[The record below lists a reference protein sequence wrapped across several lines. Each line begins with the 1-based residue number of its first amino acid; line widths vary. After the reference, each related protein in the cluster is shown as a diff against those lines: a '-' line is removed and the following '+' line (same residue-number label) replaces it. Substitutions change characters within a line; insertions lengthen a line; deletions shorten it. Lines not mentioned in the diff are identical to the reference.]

1 MNNTL
6 IVNAELVSEGRRWR
20 ADLRIRAG
28 RIDEI
33 GANLPAR
40 EGDTVIDASGQWLL
54 PGMIDDQVHFR
65 DPGLT
70 WKGDLETESRA
81 AVVGGIT
88 SFMEMPNTNPTTTNA
103 EALEAKYLRG
113 AEVSR
118 GNYAFYMGATN
129 ENLEDIRRVDPNA
142 TPGVKIFM
150 GASTGNMLVNDPD
163 ILDAFF
169 RDTPTPIITHC
180 EDSPMIDANMAA
192 AKQRWPDGVPLEQH
206 PYIRSREACLKSTR
220 LAIEL
225 ARRHNTRLHVL
236 HISTAD
242 ELALFEPG
250 PVTGKRVTAETC
262 VHFLQFDEG
271 DYPRLGNFIKCNPA
285 IKSASDREAII
296 AAVADTR
303 IDVLATDHAPHTL
316 EEKQQP
322 YEKAPA
328 GLPLVQFAVQSALE
342 RVHAGQITLERL
354 VEAICHA
361 PAQLFNVVDRGFLR
375 EGAWADLILVD
386 PKRPQAVQRS
396 DVLSRCGWSPY
407 EGMTFQSS
415 IASTF
420 VNGVPIW
427 HQGKLDDSVRGR
439 RLEFDR

>member
-1 MNNTL
+1 MNETL
-6 IVNAELVSEGRRWR
+6 IVDAKLVSEGRRWN
-20 ADLRIRAG
+20 ADLRIHGG
-28 RIDEI
+28 RIEEI
-33 GANLPAR
+33 GSNLPAR
-40 EGDTVIDASGQWLL
+40 ERDTVIDATGQWLL
-54 PGMIDDQVHFR
+54 PGMVDDQIHFR
-65 DPGLT
+65 DPGLI

-88 SFMEMPNTNPTTTNA
+88 SLMEMPNTKPTTTNA
-103 EALEAKYLRG
+103 EARAAKYLRG

-118 GNYAFYMGATN
+118 GNYAFYMDATN
-129 ENLEDIRRVDPNA
+129 DNPEDIRRADPKA

-169 RDTPTPIITHC
+169 RDTPTPISTHC
-180 EDSPMIDANMAA
+180 EDTPMIDANLAA
-192 AKQRWPDGVPLEQH
+192 AKLRWPDGIPLEQH
-206 PYIRSREACLKSTR
+206 PCIRSREACIKSTR

-225 ARRHNTRLHVL
+225 ARRHDTRLHVL

-242 ELALFEPG
+242 ELDLFEPG
-250 PVTGKRVTAETC
+250 PVTGERMTAETC

-271 DYPRLGNFIKCNPA
+271 DYPRLGNFIKCIPA

-296 AAVADTR
+296 ATVADSR

-322 YEKAPA
+322 YETAPA

-354 VEAICHA
+354 VGAICHA
-361 PAQLFNVVDRGFLR
+361 PAQLFNVKDRGFLR
-375 EGAWADLILVD
+375 EGAWADLVLID
-386 PKRPQAVQRS
+386 PKRPQTVHLT

-420 VNGVPIW
+420 VNGQPVW
-427 HQGKLDDSVRGR
+427 HNGKLDDSVRGQR
-439 RLEFDR
+439 MEFDR

>member
-386 PKRPQAVQRS
+386 PKRPQTVQRS

>member
-1 MNNTL
+1 MNDIL
-6 IVNAELVSEGRRWR
+6 IVNAELVSEGRRWH
-20 ADLRIRAG
+20 ADLRIHEG
-28 RIDEI
+28 RIEEI
-33 GANLPAR
+33 AANLPAR
-40 EGDTVIDASGQWLL
+40 ERDTVIDASGQWLL

-70 WKGDLETESRA
+70 WKGDVETESRA

-88 SFMEMPNTNPTTTNA
+88 SFMDMPNTKPTTTDA
-103 EALEAKYLRG
+103 EALAAKHRRG

-129 ENLEDIRRVDPNA
+129 DNLGDIQRMDPKA
-142 TPGVKIFM
+142 SPGVKIFM

-180 EDSPMIDANMAA
+180 EDTPMIEANVAA
-192 AKQRWPDGVPLEQH
+192 AKRRWPDGIPLEQH
-206 PYIRSREACLKSTR
+206 PYIRSREACIKSTR

-225 ARRHNTRLHVL
+225 ARRHNARLHVL

-250 PVTGKRVTAETC
+250 PVTGKRITAETC

-296 AAVADTR
+296 AAVAESR

-322 YEKAPA
+322 YEAAPA

-361 PAQLFNVVDRGFLR
+361 PAQLFNVKDRGFLR
-375 EGAWADLILVD
+375 EGMWADLILID
-386 PKRPQAVQRS
+386 PNRPQTVRRS

-420 VNGVPIW
+420 INGQPAW
-427 HQGKLDDSVRGR
+427 HQGKLDDSVRGQR
-439 RLEFDR
+439 MEFDR